1 MSGRY
6 EKDVKVEKIVKT
18 KLENLPPIV
27 TDYYYSLLSAGK
39 THRTTQTYIDHIE
52 KFIKFTFKENCKNDF
67 YVSITSNTIN
77 RYMASL
83 KTKTVGGKVV
93 KISDSHKTGAW
104 SALNSFFQFLVPDYI
119 DNNPVAKTT
128 RPKMKDNPEVT
139 FLTQEEITRVLDNV
153 KAKANVRMVNRDL
166 CLLKIGFAVGLRV
179 SEIVQIDIDDID
191 FKRNIIKITGKG
203 DKNYPVIIGENLKN
217 QIQLWLD
224 DRNKYFGDVDS
235 NALFVSQEGKRISTR
250 TMKDL
255 LDKYCDVVD
264 KHVTPHVMRHSCAT
278 NLYEQTGDIYLCA
291 GQLHHSNV
299 TTTQRYA
306 ELSNKKRE
314 QAANLLDKIIK

>member
-6 EKDVKVEKIVKT
+6 EKDMKVENIIKG
-18 KLENLPPIV
+18 KLEYLPTVV
-27 TDYYYSLLSAGK
+27 TDYYYSLISGGK
-39 THRTTQTYIDHIE
+39 TYRTAQTYIDHIE
-52 KFIKFTFKENCKNDF
+52 KFIKYAFKRKCQNDF
-67 YVSITSNTIN
+67 YLNVTPNTIN

-83 KTKTVGGKVV
+83 KTKNIGGKVTR
-93 KISDSHKTGAW
+93 ISDSYKTGAW

-119 DNNPVAKTT
+119 DSNPVAKTT

-139 FLTQEEITRVLDNV
+139 FLTQEEIAKVLNNV
-153 KAKANVRMVNRDL
+153 KAKASEHLVNRDL

-191 FKRNIIKITGKG
+191 FKHNTIKITGKG
-203 DKNYPVIIGENLKN
+203 DKTYSVIIGENLKQ
-217 QIQLWLD
+217 QILLWLN
-224 DRNKYFGDVDS
+224 DRAKYFGDVNS
-235 NALFVSQEGKRISTR
+235 NALFISQEGKRISTR
-250 TMKDL
+250 TMKDVM
-255 LDKYCDVVD
+255 DRYCDVVD

-314 QAANLLDKIIK
+314 QAANLLDRMI

>member
-6 EKDVKVEKIVKT
+6 EKDMKVENIIKG
-18 KLENLPPIV
+18 KLEYLPTVV
-27 TDYYYSLLSAGK
+27 TDYYYSLISGGK
-39 THRTTQTYIDHIE
+39 TYRTAQTYIDHIE
-52 KFIKFTFKENCKNDF
+52 KFIKYAFKRKCQNDF
-67 YVSITSNTIN
+67 YLNVTPNTIN

-83 KTKTVGGKVV
+83 KTKNISGKVTR
-93 KISDSHKTGAW
+93 ISDSYKTGAW

-119 DNNPVAKTT
+119 DSNPVAKTT

-139 FLTQEEITRVLDNV
+139 FLTQEEIAKVLNNV
-153 KAKANVRMVNRDL
+153 KAKASEHLVNRDL

-191 FKRNIIKITGKG
+191 FKHNTIKITGKG
-203 DKNYPVIIGENLKN
+203 DKTYSVIIGENLKQ
-217 QIQLWLD
+217 QILLWLN
-224 DRNKYFGDVDS
+224 DRAKYFGDVNS
-235 NALFVSQEGKRISTR
+235 NALFISQEGKRISTR
-250 TMKDL
+250 TMKDVM
-255 LDKYCDVVD
+255 DRYCDVVD

-314 QAANLLDKIIK
+314 QAANLLDRMI